1 MLMCSLY
8 IASVVLANWAF
19 SVLPIWHG
27 VPAATAIVGIVFVTR
42 DLAQRQV
49 GHRVILAMII
59 ALSLSFLLAKPLVA
73 VASAAAFAVS
83 ETTDWGVYSIMNRP
97 LRDRILVSS
106 AIGTPLDS
114 IVFLAL
120 LPFPG
125 ALTVQAV
132 VLMTAVKMLAA
143 IAIWGWLGALPVRRH
158 A

>member
-1 MLMCSLY
+1 MVMCLVY
-8 IASVVLANWAF
+8 IASVVFANWAF

-27 VPAATAIVGIVFVTR
+27 VPAATAVVGIVFVTR

-49 GHRVILAMII
+49 GHWVVVAMLI
-59 ALSLSFLLAKPLVA
+59 AIGLSFALADPMVA

-83 ETTDWGVYSIMNRP
+83 ETADWLVYTVMRRP

-125 ALTVQAV
+125 AFTVQAV

-143 IAIWGWLGALPVRRH
+143 LATWGWLSALFVRRH